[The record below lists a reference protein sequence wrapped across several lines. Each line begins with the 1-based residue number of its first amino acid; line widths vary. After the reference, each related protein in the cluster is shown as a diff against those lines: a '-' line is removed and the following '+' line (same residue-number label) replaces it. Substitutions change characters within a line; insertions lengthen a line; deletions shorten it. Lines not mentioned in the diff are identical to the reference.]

1 MLSYKIMTKKK
12 KEPSYIKKAHTVL
25 PNCQHRFNVS
35 SLNAPWDHVFLE
47 NTLLHLVAL
56 LQGNRA
62 LLLQK
67 PFPRDAPYPASNIR
81 SVCTHAHS
89 SAASGFLPSFSADL
103 SLPPSSTAFSPESFK
118 YDIPVFLQNRGFGK
132 ALGCLEVSRR

>member
-12 KEPSYIKKAHTVL
+12 KNLPTSRKHTQFFQTV
-25 PNCQHRFNVS
+25 QHRFNVS
-35 SLNAPWDHVFLE
+35 SLNAPWDRVFLE

-56 LQGNRA
+56 LQSDRA

-103 SLPPSSTAFSPESFK
+103 SLPLSSTAFSPESFK